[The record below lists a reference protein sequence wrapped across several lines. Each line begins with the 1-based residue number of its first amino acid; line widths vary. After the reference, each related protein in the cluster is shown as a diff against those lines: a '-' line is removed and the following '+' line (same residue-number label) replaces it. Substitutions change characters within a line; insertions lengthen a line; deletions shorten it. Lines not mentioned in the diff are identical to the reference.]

1 MQSPKCTYLS
11 SDWQA
16 FPSPKESRE
25 KSCKTVESESAL
37 YCHCFCVLCSN
48 LYSFNKT
55 ETATFYH
62 TGHDRFKAGF
72 GTVCFHYVSVC
83 HLNVPGLIGP
93 DSSRFHTMSK
103 LFLQNPSFVAA
114 PLVHG
119 HVGLRPNHARSQP
132 LHIFLP
138 PPWALG
144 LPRGMQTGRGGMRLE
159 SQIWTLEG
167 CNPTNMQTTH
177 NTSGTRDEVSLS

>member
-25 KSCKTVESESAL
+25 KYCKTVESESAL

-119 HVGLRPNHARSQP
+119 HVGSKAKPRSLSAP
-132 LHIFLP
+132 SHLFSA
-138 PPWALG
+138 ALG
-144 LPRGMQTGRGGMRLE
+144 TGPPAWNADR
-159 SQIWTLEG
+159 EG
-167 CNPTNMQTTH
+167 RNAA
-177 NTSGTRDEVSLS
+177 